1 MEAGSVLASINW
13 LAVFVAAAATFALG
27 ALWYGPL
34 LGKPWRATTGMTEE
48 KAASTGMGRVFG
60 LAFLLQLLTAFA
72 LALFIGA
79 EATLG
84 FGVFAGFM
92 AGALFVATAMG
103 VVYLFERRPFALWSI
118 DAGYQILAFTLMGA
132 ILGAW

>member
-1 MEAGSVLASINW
+1 MEAGTAFASINW
-13 LAVFVAAAATFALG
+13 LAVLAAAASTFALG

-34 LGKPWRATTGMTEE
+34 LGKAWIRFSTMTEE
-48 KAASTGMGRVFG
+48 RAAESDMVRTFG
-60 LAFLLQLLTAFA
+60 VAFVLQLLTAMA
-72 LALFIGA
+72 LALFIGSGA
-79 EATLG
+79 GLS

-103 VVYLFERRPFALWSI
+103 VVYLFEQRPFALWGI

>member
-1 MEAGSVLASINW
+1 METGSVLATINW

-34 LGKPWRATTGMTEE
+34 VGKPWMAAAGMTEE
-48 KAASTGMGRVFG
+48 KAASANMGRTFG
-60 LAFLLQLLTAFA
+60 LAFLLQLVTAFA
-72 LALFIGA
+72 LAMFIGPQ
-79 EATLG
+79 ATLA
-84 FGVFAGFM
+84 FGTFAGFM

-103 VVYLFERRPFALWSI
+103 VVYLFEQRPFALWGI